1 MAEET
6 KTVSIR
12 LPQDAID
19 YLADKGDSVT
29 KQIMQVVADHMVL
42 TKYKDTITDE
52 YSVVMFNYDVSRF
65 MERVQTE
72 RKIALDEL
80 RGVFTPE
87 EWQWLAASLNGIMT
101 DACLRYSK
109 DAFIYH
115 CEDYQKYNPGEA
127 SQWPDVTPEGIAKK
141 VEHLSALHIS
151 AIYDRCADFW
161 NNSTKIDLSVWSKF

>member
-12 LPQDAID
+12 LPQEAID
-19 YLADKGDSVT
+19 YLADKGESVT
-29 KQIMQVVADHMVL
+29 KQLTQVIADHMVL
-42 TKYKDTITDE
+42 AKYKDTITDE
-52 YSVVMFNYDVSRF
+52 YSVAMFNFDVARF

-87 EWQWLAASLNGIMT
+87 EWQWIAASLNGSMT
-101 DACLRYSK
+101 DAYLRDSK

-115 CEDYQKYNPGEA
+115 CEDYLKYNPGEA
-127 SQWPDVTPEGIAKK
+127 GQWPDVTPEGIAAK
-141 VEHLSALHIS
+141 VSHLSGLHIS
-151 AIYDRCADFW
+151 AIYDRCTEFW
-161 NNSTKIDLSVWSKF
+161 NNSNKIDLSVWSKF